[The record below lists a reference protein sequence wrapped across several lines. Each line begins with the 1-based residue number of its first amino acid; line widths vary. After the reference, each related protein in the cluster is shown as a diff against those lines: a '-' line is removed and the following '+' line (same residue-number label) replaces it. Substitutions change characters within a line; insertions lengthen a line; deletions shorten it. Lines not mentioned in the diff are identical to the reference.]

1 MNSLKGQGKSVKGRF
16 FVFLSR
22 KRKQKNHEKEKKKEG
37 GGGTNS
43 SSPSFHGLYLASPAI
58 CGSWR

>member
-1 MNSLKGQGKSVKGRF
+1 MNSLKGQGKKRLGEVFCFPFSKKKTKKPRKG
-16 FVFLSR
+16 
-22 KRKQKNHEKEKKKEG
+22 KKKEG
-37 GGGTNS
+37 GGGNS